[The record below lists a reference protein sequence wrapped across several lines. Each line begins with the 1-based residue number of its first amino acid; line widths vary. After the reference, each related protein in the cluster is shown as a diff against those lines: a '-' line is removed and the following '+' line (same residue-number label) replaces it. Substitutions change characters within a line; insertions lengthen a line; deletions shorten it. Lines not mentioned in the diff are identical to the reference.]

1 MEKRIEHIFSNKSN
15 ELYLED
21 TTNPVNLFRKYKMGK
36 VFMLLYRDR
45 YTIRETAEKIGINE
59 PVYSDSFY
67 LTKAIWIKSNNVK
80 REKEN

>member
-59 PVYSDSFY
+59 PVYSK
-67 LTKAIWIKSNNVK
+67 KAFILQKLS
-80 REKEN
+80 E

>member
-1 MEKRIEHIFSNKSN
+1 
-15 ELYLED
+15 
-21 TTNPVNLFRKYKMGK
+21 MGK

-67 LTKAIWIKSNNVK
+67 LTKAI
-80 REKEN
+80 